1 MQVYKDELY
10 HYGILGMKWGHHK
23 AKVSTAK
30 AKVQNKKET
39 SSKRKKVKKSS
50 FKSDAMS
57 AYKEERKRQK
67 QFLATQRAIK
77 AGEYFANQYLAN
89 TNTTLNGKPLQVNHT
104 AVVLVQ
110 HILNKK
116 YVADSFR

>member
-10 HYGILGMKWGHHK
+10 HYGVLGMKWGHH
-23 AKVSTAK
+23 K

-50 FKSDAMS
+50 FKSDVMS

-89 TNTTLNGKPLQVNHT
+89 TNTTLNGKPLRVNHT

>member
-1 MQVYKDELY
+1 MR
-10 HYGILGMKWGHHK
+10 
-23 AKVSTAK
+23 
-30 AKVQNKKET
+30 NKKET

-89 TNTTLNGKPLQVNHT
+89 TNTTLNGKPLRVNHA

-110 HILNKK
+110 HLLNKK